1 MIKYRSVIDRY
12 KGENPIHILD
22 HRNTL
27 MKHDMLPVDILAEI
41 ELEIPQQL
49 EAGGQKKGTELLYA
63 EGR

>member
-12 KGENPIHILD
+12 NRENPIHILD

-41 ELEIPQQL
+41 ELEIP
-49 EAGGQKKGTELLYA
+49 
-63 EGR
+63 